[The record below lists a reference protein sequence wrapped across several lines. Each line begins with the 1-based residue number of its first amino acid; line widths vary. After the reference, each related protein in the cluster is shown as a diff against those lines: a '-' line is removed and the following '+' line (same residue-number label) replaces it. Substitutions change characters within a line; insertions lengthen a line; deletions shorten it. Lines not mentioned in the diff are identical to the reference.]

1 MFYIYRN
8 RESRNHEEIRWVIQD
23 KKNKI
28 IIQEMMNKRQNKA
41 NVTKQRE
48 MDEGETSREQQKEI
62 RDQHH

>member
-28 IIQEMMNKRQNKA
+28 IIQEMMNKR
-41 NVTKQRE
+41 
-48 MDEGETSREQQKEI
+48 
-62 RDQHH
+62 